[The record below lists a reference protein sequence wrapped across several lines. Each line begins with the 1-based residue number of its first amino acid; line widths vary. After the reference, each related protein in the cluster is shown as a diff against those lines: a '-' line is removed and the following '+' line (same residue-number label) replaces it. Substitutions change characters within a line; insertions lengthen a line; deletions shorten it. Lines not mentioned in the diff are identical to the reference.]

1 MLIVRQQQQQPQ
13 QPLETSNNN
22 RVDQHSLSD
31 RNRRRQAAYEMKISE
46 KNYQQ
51 EKQTTCGDVNFS
63 QMYI

>member
-1 MLIVRQQQQQPQ
+1 MLIVRQQ

-31 RNRRRQAAYEMKISE
+31 RNRRRQAAYEMKIAE

-51 EKQTTCGDVNFS
+51 EKQTTFS
-63 QMYI
+63 QIYI